1 MLGDISQVD
10 ICCFL
15 IAFNFFLLIPLTI
28 QHFNQ
33 VDVCCL
39 ILVILILNPSQLVT
53 AQDLVLVILILP
65 IPSFPQA
72 GRQAATGS
80 KQQAQTDGE
89 EDDGEHESIIP
100 ARAAFSNADEQFE
113 QFQETSSSFCLS

>member
-10 ICCFL
+10 ICCCL
-15 IAFNFFLLIPLTI
+15 IPFNFFLLLTF
-28 QHFNQ
+28 QNFNQ

-39 ILVILILNPSQLVT
+39 VLVILIPIPSQLVT
-53 AQDLVLVILILP
+53 AQDLVLVILIP
-65 IPSFPQA
+65 HC

-89 EDDGEHESIIP
+89 EDDGEHENIIP
-100 ARAAFSNADEQFE
+100 ARAAFSNAAFSNAFSNEQVEQFPE
-113 QFQETSSSFCLS
+113 PSSFSCLS